1 MELRHMSRRKKT
13 MLRSDEDIVFEYF
26 RLIKNKDII
35 GLLDLFVDDAVVYEP
50 FSKSDIQ
57 GKTMGLRGKR
67 AIEPFLGVAVMANEG
82 LRGNVTIDKS
92 DKKTDGSENRSNQ
105 ICAIVTFE
113 RGERITARFTFELI
127 SPVNNNSDD
136 DNMKINQKE
145 KKIKSLRIQFTN

>member
-1 MELRHMSRRKKT
+1 

-26 RLIKNKDII
+26 RLIKNKDIT

-67 AIEPFLGVAVMANEG
+67 AIEPFLGVAGMANEG